1 MVCHECEREIKN
13 GIITAKN
20 IIALNKKLL
29 GRKIIIFFC
38 ADCLAEYLG
47 IEKSDL
53 PEMAERF
60 KSQGCTL
67 F

>member
-1 MVCHECEREIKN
+1 MICHECDREIKN
-13 GIITAKN
+13 DIITAKD

-29 GRKIIIFFC
+29 GRKISVFFC
-38 ADCLAEYLG
+38 ADCLAEFLC

-53 PEMAERF
+53 PEMVERF
-60 KSQGCTL
+60 KNQGCTL